1 MELLKLLKLLQLVDA
16 WSSFQTLIIRTE
28 KIFYDVSKYC
38 SWVAVVY
45 DNVRMIICTYI
56 KCTVFKFGWSSGCRS
71 LQRSARPYI
80 LAVSTSKEWK
90 VAERRKRKRDC

>member
-45 DNVRMIICTYI
+45 DNVRMIICTYQVHRI
-56 KCTVFKFGWSSGCRS
+56 QVRLELRLSKLAALRQTIYPSCINFKGMESGRK
-71 LQRSARPYI
+71 
-80 LAVSTSKEWK
+80 KET
-90 VAERRKRKRDC
+90 EKRL